1 MYPIKQLEQDIRQLV
16 LEEQGVYLKDR
27 RAFKEFVCR
36 FLVFLAKCTYK
47 RQTHFYYYALDD
59 ATLCFSI
66 NKNDSNKINDVCRQV
81 KDKMFQRRE
90 ELVFCLLSEE
100 ERKKKCIS
108 PHGVSKTLHVP
119 VYLAFV
125 KCDNEK
131 MVKASQDMCM
141 FFFDLVHSKS
151 AYAASKCSWTKRTP
165 ETHFVHVHTARAT
178 PNSSMRTTRTRGCN
192 TWRTCTRR
200 GLPYTLS
207 PKRWGWISL
216 LSTCCTWRPCLASN
230 NLQKT
235 PWPSRSSKS
244 TRW

>member
-1 MYPIKQLEQDIRQLV
+1 MCAGRSKTKCFSDARSWSFACCPKRSER
-16 LEEQGVYLKDR
+16 KS
-27 RAFKEFVCR
+27 
-36 FLVFLAKCTYK
+36 VFLLTVCQRRFTFQCTLPLSSATTKRWSKPAKTC
-47 RQTHFYYYALDD
+47 A
-59 ATLCFSI
+59 CFSLTW
-66 NKNDSNKINDVCRQV
+66 CT
-81 KDKMFQRRE
+81 
-90 ELVFCLLSEE
+90 
-100 ERKKKCIS
+100 
-108 PHGVSKTLHVP
+108 P
-119 VYLAFV
+119 
-125 KCDNEK
+125 
-131 MVKASQDMCM
+131 
-141 FFFDLVHSKS
+141 KS